1 MTAEYVLELGNV
13 FHSGQVFIIIIIII
27 IVIIIVKR
35 STIRLHRNDFE
46 LNPNL
51 RLSLVRVCK
60 SSLEV

>member
-27 IVIIIVKR
+27 IIIIVKR

-51 RLSLVRVCK
+51 RLSLVRVCR

>member
-13 FHSGQVFIIIIIII
+13 FHSGQVFIVIIII

-51 RLSLVRVCK
+51 RLSLVRVCR

>member
-27 IVIIIVKR
+27 IIIIVKR
-35 STIRLHRNDFE
+35 STSRLHRNDFE

>member
-13 FHSGQVFIIIIIII
+13 FHSGQVFTIIIIIII
-27 IVIIIVKR
+27 IIIVKR

-51 RLSLVRVCK
+51 RLSLVRVCR

>member
-13 FHSGQVFIIIIIII
+13 FHSGQVFIII